1 MAVCAALSRGVC
13 AGFLQKDRAVAG
25 KTPTGGVF
33 EERSYASAASRG
45 SNVPANPID
54 LDKMK
59 QRVTRLSV
67 LQTGKLLGALYAMMS
82 LVTLPFV
89 LIAMSRSSGGAVMVL
104 MLLLYPFLGFVAGV
118 ITAALY
124 NFAAKWIGGIEVTV
138 ETVEGV

>member
-25 KTPTGGVF
+25 KTPTAGVF

-54 LDKMK
+54 SDEMK

-67 LQTGKLLGALYAMMS
+67 LQTGKLLGALYAMIS
-82 LVTLPFV
+82 LPFV
-89 LIAMSRSSGGAVMVL
+89 VIGMSRSSGGAVVVL
-104 MLLLYPFLGFVAGV
+104 MLLLYPFLGFVWGV

>member
-1 MAVCAALSRGVC
+1 
-13 AGFLQKDRAVAG
+13 
-25 KTPTGGVF
+25 
-33 EERSYASAASRG
+33 
-45 SNVPANPID
+45 
-54 LDKMK
+54 MK